1 MTAGKKSYGYIQGFL
16 IYESVMK
23 PGLLLLLGFLLTTSL
38 LHATHLRGG
47 YIQVKSVSA
56 LAYEIN
62 VYVFGD
68 EVSGSAA
75 SSAASSVSVCFGD
88 GGTQQV
94 VRLAHIFTQNRTT
107 SVSHY
112 RTVHTYAGP
121 GTYTLTTSLMNRTG
135 VLNIP
140 SAFQLPLVLT
150 TTFVTGTVQTPT
162 LSIPE
167 NGFTAPLNQRYVL
180 PFGSSGFA
188 GDSLS
193 YSLAKPLVGQNSNT
207 CGGTAAPDYQYPND
221 LTRQGTYVLNNRT
234 AILTWNAPTRQGYYS
249 AAITVR
255 EYRNGAVISQTQFEF
270 FITVIDTPGTPAVIP
285 PYQPAT
291 EVGVITAIP
300 DYRDEAV
307 TLTLFPNPVEDRL
320 QVVIQSSTPAPATIR
335 LTDLN
340 GRILHEIVFKQAAR
354 QHEQVITLSG
364 FSSGIY
370 LLRANVGGRLLVRKV
385 VKK

>member
-1 MTAGKKSYGYIQGFL
+1 MNTK
-16 IYESVMK
+16 
-23 PGLLLLLGFLLTTSL
+23 LLLLLGLLLIAHLT
-38 LHATHLRGG
+38 HATHLRGG

-56 LAYEIN
+56 LTYEIN

-68 EVSGSAA
+68 EVSGGAAISATN
-75 SSAASSVSVCFGD
+75 SVSVCFGD

-94 VRLAHIFTQNRTT
+94 VRLARVFAQNRTT

-121 GTYTLTTSLMNRTG
+121 GTYTLTTAMLNRTG

-140 SAFQLPLVLT
+140 NAFQLPLALT
-150 TTFVTGTVQTPT
+150 TTFVTGNVQTPT

-180 PFGSSGFA
+180 PFGSADFT

-193 YSLAKPLVGQNSNT
+193 YSLAKPLVSQGSNNCT
-207 CGGTAAPDYQYPND
+207 GTAALDYQYPND

-234 AILTWNAPTRQGYYS
+234 AILIWNAPTRQGYYS

-255 EYRNGAVISQTQFEF
+255 EYRDGVVISQTQFEF

-291 EVGVITAIP
+291 EVGVVTAIP

-307 TLTLFPNPVEDRL
+307 ALTIFPNPVEDRL
-320 QVVIQSSTPAPATIR
+320 QVVIQSSNPAPATIR

-340 GRILHEIVFKQAAR
+340 GRILHELVFKQAAR
-354 QHEQVITLSG
+354 QHEQVISLSG
-364 FSSGIY
+364 VSSGVY
-370 LLRANVGGRLLVRKV
+370 LLRADVGGRLLVRKV